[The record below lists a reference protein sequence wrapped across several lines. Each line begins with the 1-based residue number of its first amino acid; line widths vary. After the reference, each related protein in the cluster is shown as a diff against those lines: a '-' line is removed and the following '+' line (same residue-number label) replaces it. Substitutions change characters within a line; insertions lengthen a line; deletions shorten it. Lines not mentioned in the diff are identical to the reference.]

1 LPSVCLGPTN
11 NPFSIA
17 AQINIMTDPPL
28 PDLIRAAI
36 AADGRPIRQIAI
48 AAGLDSRTVQ
58 RYASGERDLTSERL
72 GRLMGAL
79 GLRIVATEQ
88 QTQTGDE

>member
-1 LPSVCLGPTN
+1 MTN
-11 NPFSIA
+11 
-17 AQINIMTDPPL
+17 PPL

-48 AAGLDSRTVQ
+48 AAGLEPMTVG

-72 GRLMGAL
+72 GRLMGA
-79 GLRIVATEQ
+79 
-88 QTQTGDE
+88 

>member
-1 LPSVCLGPTN
+1 
-11 NPFSIA
+11 
-17 AQINIMTDPPL
+17 MTDPPL
-28 PDLIRAAI
+28 PAIIRAAI

-79 GLRIVATEQ
+79 GLAVTSPARAAPPIAPIAAGRRPKESRRVA
-88 QTQTGDE
+88 DLP

>member
-1 LPSVCLGPTN
+1 M
-11 NPFSIA
+11 A
-17 AQINIMTDPPL
+17 DPPL
-28 PDLIRAAI
+28 HAIIRAAI

-79 GLRIVATEQ
+79 GLRVVREIRPSCARPQ
-88 QTQTGDE
+88 NS